1 MMKKKAP
8 PIIYIQK
15 H

>member
-1 MMKKKAP
+1 MKKKAP